1 MKKFLASAFAFA
13 LAISASVT
21 AFAANTDTND
31 GTKGTDITVN
41 GTYQAAEAAADV
53 ISVDIAWD
61 NMDFTYT
68 APSKGT
74 WNASTHQYD
83 NPTEGG
89 WAATDG
95 TDPKI
100 TVTNH
105 SNVTVNASFAFAA
118 AVDGLNGSFT
128 KTALVLDSAE
138 GTELSNAPTDETA
151 FSVSGSA
158 IDADKSLG
166 TITVTVA
173 KDTND
178 GNNDIS
184 TETELIE
191 AAKKGGSF
199 KLANDLDINDR
210 IISAES
216 DFEIDLNG
224 KSINGSCGFIGQ
236 FVTQK
241 ISNGTIHTSNFGES
255 ALWSTGEGK
264 AIVDNCTLTANDY
277 YAVYVSVESTA
288 TITDSTLTAFD
299 DAWGAAIASG
309 KNTVLTF
316 VGSNVLNG
324 NVVVNDGGKVI
335 FSGNV
340 TLNGS
345 IDKRDE
351 NSTVVCEAGTY
362 NFDVSSYVDTNAF
375 TVTENTE
382 AGTWTVTAR

>member
-1 MKKFLASAFAFA
+1 MKKLLTGILALALAASMAVPAFAETTTGGDSSIQVTGEYRDGA
-13 LAISASVT
+13 ASPET
-21 AFAANTDTND
+21 IAADITWEDMTFNYAEGEKTWNPETHQVEQKD
-31 GTKGTDITVN
+31 GTWSGDTK
-41 GTYQAAEAAADV
+41 A
-53 ISVDIAWD
+53 
-61 NMDFTYT
+61 
-68 APSKGT
+68 
-74 WNASTHQYD
+74 
-83 NPTEGG
+83 
-89 WAATDG
+89 
-95 TDPKI
+95 I

-105 SNVTVNASFAFAA
+105 SNVGIMAKFAFAPNGDI
-118 AVDGLNGSFT
+118 VGSFA
-128 KTALVLDSAE
+128 KN
-138 GTELSNAPTDETA
+138 GTPTDKLALDTIKNLEE
-151 FSVSGSA
+151 GSA
-158 IDADKSLG
+158 APSDTMNFGITNGTISENCKLG
-166 TITVTVA
+166 TITVYIA
-173 KDTND
+173 PND
-178 GNNDIS
+178 GSSYIS

-210 IISAES
+210 IISAEN

-241 ISNGTIHTSNFGES
+241 ISNGTIHTSNYGES

-324 NVVVNDGGKVI
+324 DVVVSDGGKVI

-340 TLNGS
+340 TLNGG

-351 NSTVVCEAGTY
+351 TSTVVCEAGTY
-362 NFDVSSYVDTNAF
+362 NFDPTNYVDSEKFDITND
-375 TVTENTE
+375 
-382 AGTWTVTAR
+382 GSIWTVTAK

>member
-1 MKKFLASAFAFA
+1 MKKFLASALAFA

-21 AFAANTDTND
+21 AFAADTDTND

-41 GTYQAAEAAADV
+41 GTYQAAEAPADV
-53 ISVDIAWD
+53 VSVDIEWD
-61 NMDFTYT
+61 AMDFTYT
-68 APSKGT
+68 AGSKGT

-89 WAATDG
+89 WAAASG

-105 SNVTVNASFAFAA
+105 SNVPVNANFAFAA

-138 GTELSNAPTDETA
+138 GTERSNAPKGETA

-158 IDADKSLG
+158 IDADKNLG

-178 GNNDIS
+178 GSNDIS

-191 AAKKGGSF
+191 AAEKGGSF
-199 KLANDLDINDR
+199 KLANDLDINDK
-210 IISAES
+210 IVSAES

-224 KSINGSCGFIGQ
+224 KSINNGGSGFAVQ

-241 ISNGTIHTSNFGES
+241 ISNGTIITSKSGES
-255 ALWSTGEGK
+255 VLWSTYYGN

-277 YAVYVSVESTA
+277 YAVYLTVESTA
-288 TITDSTLTAFD
+288 TITDSTLTGSSSF
-299 DAWGAAIASG
+299 GAAIASG

-316 VGSNVLNG
+316 VGSNVING
-324 NVVVNDGGKVI
+324 DVVVQGGGKVI

-362 NFDVSSYVDTNAF
+362 NFDPTDYVDSEKFDITND
-375 TVTENTE
+375 
-382 AGTWTVTAR
+382 GSIWTVTAK

>member
-1 MKKFLASAFAFA
+1 MKKILTGILA
-13 LAISASVT
+13 LALAASMAVP
-21 AFAANTDTND
+21 AFAANND
-31 GTKGTDITVN
+31 GTSGTTIDVT
-41 GTYQAAEAAADV
+41 GTYQAAEAPADV
-53 ISVDIAWD
+53 VSVDIEWD
-61 NMDFTYT
+61 AMDFTYT
-68 APSKGT
+68 AGSKGT

-89 WAATDG
+89 WAATSG

-105 SNVTVNASFAFAA
+105 SNVPVKASFAFAS

-128 KTALVLDSAE
+128 KTALALDSAE
-138 GTELSNAPTDETA
+138 GTEPSNAPKDETA

-158 IDADKSLG
+158 IDADKILG

-178 GNNDIS
+178 SNNYIS

-191 AAKKGGSF
+191 AAEKGGSF
-199 KLANDLDINDR
+199 KLANDLDINDK
-210 IISAES
+210 IVSAES

-224 KSINGSCGFIGQ
+224 KSINNGGSGFAVQ

-241 ISNGTIHTSNFGES
+241 ISNGTIITSKSGES
-255 ALWSTGEGK
+255 VLWSTYYGN

-277 YAVYVSVESTA
+277 YAVYASVESTA
-288 TITDSTLTAFD
+288 TVKDSTLTGLGGC
-299 DAWGAAIASG
+299 GAAIASG

-316 VGSNVLNG
+316 VGSNAING
-324 NVVVNDGGKVI
+324 DVVVQGGGKVI

-351 NSTVVCEAGTY
+351 NSTVICEAGTY
-362 NFDVSSYVDTNAF
+362 NFDPTNYVDSEKFDITND
-375 TVTENTE
+375 
-382 AGTWTVTAR
+382 GSIWTVTAK